1 MGDVKELILVAQDT
15 AKYGADL
22 SDRTN
27 LVTLIRELSKL
38 NNVHGIRLMY
48 CYPENITDELIHEMQ
63 VNPKVIR
70 YLDMPLQHAD
80 DAVLKLMN
88 RKGTGEGYLSL
99 IEKIRSQVSGIA
111 IRSTFITGFPRES
124 ESAFEN
130 LITFLQ
136 KAKLFN
142 AGFFKYSRE
151 DGTAAARLDGQ
162 IPTGVKTARLKKLY
176 SVQKK
181 IVKENNKAL
190 VGKTFKVLAEGFD
203 QYQTV
208 YYGRAY
214 FNAPDVDGKI
224 YFFSDE
230 EVEYGEYI
238 NVKIIK
244 ATGYD
249 LYGERV

>member
-1 MGDVKELILVAQDT
+1 MLQKIEETQKQFASDVLNVTDQKSLEELRLKYMGK
-15 AKYGADL
+15 KG
-22 SDRTN
+22 
-27 LVTLIRELSKL
+27 LVTMLMPMLKDVPNEQKREMGMKINAVKNEIEAKL
-38 NNVHGIRLMY
+38 
-48 CYPENITDELIHEMQ
+48 TELNTTLEQ
-63 VNPKVIR
+63 QK
-70 YLDMPLQHAD
+70 
-80 DAVLKLMN
+80 MN
-88 RKGTGEGYLSL
+88 AE
-99 IEKIRSQVSGIA
+99 
-111 IRSTFITGFPRES
+111 
-124 ESAFEN
+124 
-130 LITFLQ
+130 
-136 KAKLFN
+136 LFN